1 MTNQK
6 FLSLVR
12 WLRKNWSVTAN
23 IPHGYFGIDNNE
35 TRTTV
40 EMPEEKR
47 KEFLRML
54 VRENATRQAEL
65 NKRFSGKDPSEL
77 EFNRAYSRETRK
89 RNARILLKAHREGLL
104 S

>member
-1 MTNQK
+1 MANQK
-6 FLSLVR
+6 FISLVK

-23 IPHGYFGIDNNE
+23 IPYGYVGIDNKI
-35 TRTTV
+35 TQITV

-54 VRENATRQAEL
+54 VQGNATRQMEL
-65 NKRFSGKDPSEL
+65 NKRFSGKDPSGL
-77 EFNRAYSRETRK
+77 EFNKAYSRETRK
-89 RNARILLKAHREGLL
+89 RNARILLKAHKEGLL